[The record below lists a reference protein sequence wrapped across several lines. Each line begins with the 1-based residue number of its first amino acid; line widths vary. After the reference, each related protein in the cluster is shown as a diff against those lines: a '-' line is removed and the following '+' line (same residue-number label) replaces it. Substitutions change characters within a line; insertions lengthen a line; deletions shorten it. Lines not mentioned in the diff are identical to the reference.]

1 MDPALAG
8 FLMVAAFTAL
18 IMSGRLAPAPALV
31 LTPLVF
37 GLLAG
42 HGTDL
47 GPMAVD
53 GLREVAPTGVMLL
66 FAILTF
72 GILTD
77 AGLFDPLVRVIVRQ
91 AGGDPLKVSLGATAL
106 AAVISLD
113 GDGSTTYL
121 IACAA
126 MLPLYRRLGMNL
138 LHLACLLMLVS
149 GVMNLSPWGGPTGR
163 AAAALGLDV
172 VEVFLPLLP
181 SMAAG
186 LLAVF
191 ALATVLGLSERRRLG
206 VLEGPVPHADRE
218 ADGEPAQ
225 DAPASRLRYV
235 LNLLILV
242 ALMAGLIAPAFGVK
256 TLPLPV
262 LMMTAFALALTLN
275 HPRPADQAEKIAAHA
290 PAALSVA
297 SLIFAAGVLT
307 GVLKGTGMV
316 DAMSSALV
324 AAIPGALGPHLAPAV
339 AAASLPGTFFLSND
353 AFYFGMLPVLA
364 EAGAAHGIDPAAM
377 ARAALMGQPFH
388 LLSPLVPSTWLLV
401 GLARVEMGTHQR
413 FTALPA
419 AGVCLVMALA
429 AMATGGF

>member
-8 FLMVAAFTAL
+8 FLMVAVFTAL
-18 IMSGRLAPAPALV
+18 IMSGRLAPAPALI
-31 LTPLVF
+31 LTPLAF

-42 HGTDL
+42 HGTDM
-47 GPMAVD
+47 GPMAVE

-72 GILTD
+72 SILTG
-77 AGLFDPLVRVIVRQ
+77 AGLFDPLVRAIVSR
-91 AGGDPLKVSLGATAL
+91 AGGDPLKVSLGASAL

-113 GDGSTTYL
+113 GDGSTTYF
-121 IACAA
+121 ITCAA
-126 MLPLYRRLGMNL
+126 MLPLWRRLGMNP

-163 AAAALGLDV
+163 AAAALQLDV
-172 VEVFLPLLP
+172 SAVFLPLLP
-181 SMAAG
+181 AMAAG
-186 LLAVF
+186 LAAVF

-206 VLEGPVPHADRE
+206 VLDLPEAAAEPEAEGTR
-218 ADGEPAQ
+218 
-225 DAPASRLRYV
+225 APRLRQM
-235 LNLLILV
+235 LNLLILA

-275 HPRPADQAEKIAAHA
+275 HPRPADQAAQVAAHA

-316 DAMSSALV
+316 DAMSAALV
-324 AAIPGALGPHLAPAV
+324 AAIPEALGPHLAPAV

-364 EAGAAHGIDPAAM
+364 EAGAAHGIAPDDM

-401 GLARVEMGTHQR
+401 GLARVEMGAHQK

-419 AGVCLVMALA
+419 AGVCLAMALA

>member
-8 FLMVAAFTAL
+8 FLLVAVFTAL

-31 LTPLVF
+31 LTPLIF
-37 GLLAG
+37 GLMVG

-47 GPMAVD
+47 GPMVLE

-77 AGLFDPLVRVIVRQ
+77 AGLFDPLVRLIVRQ
-91 AGGDPLKVSLGATAL
+91 AGGDPLKVTLGATAL

-121 IACAA
+121 ITCAA
-126 MLPLYRRLGMNL
+126 MLPLYRRLGMNP

-172 VEVFLPLLP
+172 TAVFLPLLP
-181 SMAAG
+181 AMGAG
-186 LLAVF
+186 LFAVF
-191 ALATVLGLSERRRLG
+191 ALATALGLAERRRLG
-206 VLEGPVPHADRE
+206 VLEGPALAPDEEDR
-218 ADGEPAQ
+218 Q
-225 DAPASRLRYV
+225 APRLRYA
-235 LNLLILV
+235 LNLLILA
-242 ALMAGLIAPAFGVK
+242 ALMAGLIAPAFGIR

-275 HPRPADQAEKIAAHA
+275 HPRRADQAEKIAAHA

-297 SLIFAAGVLT
+297 ALIFAAGVLT
-307 GVLKGTGMV
+307 GVMKGTGMV
-316 DAMSSALV
+316 EGMSAALV
-324 AAIPGALGPHLAPAV
+324 AAIPEALGPHLAPAV

-364 EAGAAHGIDPAAM
+364 EAGAAHGIAPEAM

-401 GLARVEMGTHQR
+401 GLARVEMGAHQR

-419 AGVCLVMALA
+419 AGVCLAMALT

>member
-18 IMSGRLAPAPALV
+18 ILSGRLAPAPALV

-77 AGLFDPLVRVIVRQ
+77 AGLFDPLVRLIVRQ
-91 AGGDPLKVSLGATAL
+91 AGGDPLKVSLGAAAL

-121 IACAA
+121 ITCAA
-126 MLPLYRRLGMNL
+126 MLPLYRRLGMNP

-172 VEVFLPLLP
+172 TAVFLPLLP
-181 SMAAG
+181 AMGAG

-191 ALATVLGLSERRRLG
+191 ALAAGLGLSERRRLG
-206 VLEGPVPHADRE
+206 VLEGPVPETDAE
-218 ADGEPAQ
+218 AGGEAAP
-225 DAPASRLRYV
+225 DAPASRLRFA

-275 HPRPADQAEKIAAHA
+275 HPRRADQAEKIAAHA

-316 DAMSSALV
+316 DAMSAALV

-364 EAGAAHGIDPAAM
+364 EAGAVHGIDPAAM

-401 GLARVEMGTHQR
+401 GLARVEMGAHQK

-429 AMATGGF
+429 AMATSGF

>member
-8 FLMVAAFTAL
+8 FLLVAVFTAL

-31 LTPLVF
+31 LTPLIF
-37 GLLAG
+37 GLMVG

-47 GPMAVD
+47 GPMVLE

-77 AGLFDPLVRVIVRQ
+77 AGLFDPLVRLIVRR
-91 AGGDPLKVSLGATAL
+91 AGGDPLKVTLGATTL

-121 IACAA
+121 ITCAA

-172 VEVFLPLLP
+172 TAVFLPLLP
-181 SMAAG
+181 AIGAG

-191 ALATVLGLSERRRLG
+191 ALATTLGLAERRRLG
-206 VLEGPVPHADRE
+206 VLE
-218 ADGEPAQ
+218 
-225 DAPASRLRYV
+225 APALAADEEDRQAPRLRYV
-235 LNLLILV
+235 LNLLILA
-242 ALMAGLIAPAFGVK
+242 ALMAGLIAPAFGIK

-275 HPRPADQAEKIAAHA
+275 HPRRADQAEKIAAHA

-297 SLIFAAGVLT
+297 ALIFAAGVLT
-307 GVLKGTGMV
+307 GVMKGTGMV
-316 DAMSSALV
+316 DGMSAALV
-324 AAIPGALGPHLAPAV
+324 AALPEALGPHLAPAV

-364 EAGAAHGIDPAAM
+364 EAGAAHGIAPEAM

-401 GLARVEMGTHQR
+401 GLIRVEMGAHQT

-419 AGVCLVMALA
+419 AGVCLVLALA
-429 AMATGGF
+429 TMATGGF

>member
-8 FLMVAAFTAL
+8 FLMVAVFTAL
-18 IMSGRLAPAPALV
+18 IMSGRLAPAPALI
-31 LTPLVF
+31 LTPLAF

-42 HGTDL
+42 HGTDM
-47 GPMAVD
+47 GPMAVE

-72 GILTD
+72 SVLTG
-77 AGLFDPLVRVIVRQ
+77 AGLFDPLVRAIVRR
-91 AGGDPLKVSLGATAL
+91 AGGDPLKVSLGASAL

-121 IACAA
+121 ITCAA
-126 MLPLYRRLGMNL
+126 MLPLWRRLGMNP

-163 AAAALGLDV
+163 AAAALQLDV
-172 VEVFLPLLP
+172 AAVFLPLLP
-181 SMAAG
+181 AMAAG
-186 LLAVF
+186 LAAVF

-206 VLEGPVPHADRE
+206 VLDLPEAEAEPEAEGTR
-218 ADGEPAQ
+218 
-225 DAPASRLRYV
+225 APPLRQM
-235 LNLLILV
+235 LNLLILA

-275 HPRPADQAEKIAAHA
+275 HPRPADQAAQVAAHA

-324 AAIPGALGPHLAPAV
+324 AAIPEALGPHLAPAV

-364 EAGAAHGIDPAAM
+364 EAGAAHGIAPADM

-401 GLARVEMGTHQR
+401 GLIRVEMGAHQK

>member
-8 FLMVAAFTAL
+8 FLMVAVFTAL
-18 IMSGRLAPAPALV
+18 IMSGRLAPAPALI
-31 LTPLVF
+31 LTPLAF

-42 HGTDL
+42 HGTDM
-47 GPMAVD
+47 GPMAVE

-72 GILTD
+72 SILTG
-77 AGLFDPLVRVIVRQ
+77 AGLFDPLVRAIVRR
-91 AGGDPLKVSLGATAL
+91 AGGDPLKVSLGASAL

-121 IACAA
+121 ITCAA
-126 MLPLYRRLGMNL
+126 MLPLWRRLGMNP

-163 AAAALGLDV
+163 AAAALQLDV
-172 VEVFLPLLP
+172 SAVFLPLLP
-181 SMAAG
+181 AMAAG
-186 LLAVF
+186 LAAVF
-191 ALATVLGLSERRRLG
+191 ALAAVLGLSERRRLG
-206 VLEGPVPHADRE
+206 VLDLPEAEAAPEAEGTR
-218 ADGEPAQ
+218 
-225 DAPASRLRYV
+225 APPLRQM
-235 LNLLILV
+235 LNLLILA

-256 TLPLPV
+256 TLPLSV

-275 HPRPADQAEKIAAHA
+275 HPRPADQAAQVAAHA

-316 DAMSSALV
+316 DAMSAALV
-324 AAIPGALGPHLAPAV
+324 AAIPEALGPHLAPAV

-364 EAGAAHGIDPAAM
+364 EAGGAHGVAPADM

-401 GLARVEMGTHQR
+401 GLIRVEMGAHQK

-419 AGVCLVMALA
+419 AGVCLAMALA

>member
-8 FLMVAAFTAL
+8 FLMVAVFTAL
-18 IMSGRLAPAPALV
+18 IMSGRLAPAPALI
-31 LTPLVF
+31 LTPLAF

-42 HGTDL
+42 HGTDM
-47 GPMAVD
+47 GPMAVE

-72 GILTD
+72 SILTG
-77 AGLFDPLVRVIVRQ
+77 AGLFDTLVRAIVRR
-91 AGGDPLKVSLGATAL
+91 AGGDPLKVSLGASAL

-121 IACAA
+121 ITCAA
-126 MLPLYRRLGMNL
+126 MLPLWRRLGMNP

-163 AAAALGLDV
+163 AAAALQLDV
-172 VEVFLPLLP
+172 SAVFLPLLP
-181 SMAAG
+181 AMAAG
-186 LLAVF
+186 LAAVF

-206 VLEGPVPHADRE
+206 VLDLPEAEAEPEAEGTR
-218 ADGEPAQ
+218 
-225 DAPASRLRYV
+225 APRLRQG
-235 LNLLILV
+235 LNLLILA

-275 HPRPADQAEKIAAHA
+275 HPRPADQAAQVAAHA

-307 GVLKGTGMV
+307 GGRKVTGMG

-324 AAIPGALGPHLAPAV
+324 AAIPEALGPHLAPAV

-364 EAGAAHGIDPAAM
+364 EAGAAHGIAPADM

-401 GLARVEMGTHQR
+401 GLIRVEMGAHQK

-419 AGVCLVMALA
+419 AGVCLVLALA
-429 AMATGGF
+429 AMATGAF

>member
-8 FLMVAAFTAL
+8 FLLVAVFTAL

-31 LTPLVF
+31 LTPLIF
-37 GLLAG
+37 GLMVG

-47 GPMAVD
+47 GPMVLE

-77 AGLFDPLVRVIVRQ
+77 AGLFDPLVRLIVRR
-91 AGGDPLKVSLGATAL
+91 AGGDPLKVTLGATTL

-121 IACAA
+121 ITCAA

-172 VEVFLPLLP
+172 TAVFLPLLP
-181 SMAAG
+181 AIGAG

-191 ALATVLGLSERRRLG
+191 ALATTLGLAERRRLG
-206 VLEGPVPHADRE
+206 VLE
-218 ADGEPAQ
+218 
-225 DAPASRLRYV
+225 APALAADEEDRQAPRLRYV
-235 LNLLILV
+235 LNLLILA
-242 ALMAGLIAPAFGVK
+242 ALMAGLIAPAFGIK

-275 HPRPADQAEKIAAHA
+275 HPRRADQAEKIAAHA

-297 SLIFAAGVLT
+297 ALIFAAGVLT
-307 GVLKGTGMV
+307 GVMKGTGMV
-316 DAMSSALV
+316 DGMSAALV
-324 AAIPGALGPHLAPAV
+324 AALPEALGPHLAPAV

-364 EAGAAHGIDPAAM
+364 EAGAAHGIAPEAM

-401 GLARVEMGTHQR
+401 GLIRVEMGAHQR

-419 AGVCLVMALA
+419 AGVCLVLALA
-429 AMATGGF
+429 TMATGGF

>member
-8 FLMVAAFTAL
+8 FLMVAVFTAL
-18 IMSGRLAPAPALV
+18 IMSGRLAPAPALI
-31 LTPLVF
+31 LTPLAF

-42 HGTDL
+42 HGTDM
-47 GPMAVD
+47 GPMAVE

-72 GILTD
+72 SILTG
-77 AGLFDPLVRVIVRQ
+77 AGLFDPLVRAIVRR
-91 AGGDPLKVSLGATAL
+91 AGGDPLKVSLGASAL

-121 IACAA
+121 ITCAA
-126 MLPLYRRLGMNL
+126 MLPLWRRLGMNP

-163 AAAALGLDV
+163 AAAALQLDV
-172 VEVFLPLLP
+172 SAVFLPLLP
-181 SMAAG
+181 AMAAG
-186 LLAVF
+186 LAAVF
-191 ALATVLGLSERRRLG
+191 ALAAVLGLSERRRLG
-206 VLEGPVPHADRE
+206 VLDLPEAEAAPEAEGTR
-218 ADGEPAQ
+218 
-225 DAPASRLRYV
+225 APPLRQI
-235 LNLLILV
+235 LNLLILA

-275 HPRPADQAEKIAAHA
+275 HPRPADQAAQVAAHA

-307 GVLKGTGMV
+307 GVLKGTGMG

-324 AAIPGALGPHLAPAV
+324 AAIPEALGPHLAPAV

-364 EAGAAHGIDPAAM
+364 EAGVAHGVAPADM

-401 GLARVEMGTHQR
+401 GLARVEMGAHQK

>member
-8 FLMVAAFTAL
+8 FLMVAVFTAL
-18 IMSGRLAPAPALV
+18 IMSGRLAPAPALI
-31 LTPLVF
+31 LTPLAF

-72 GILTD
+72 GVLTD
-77 AGLFDPLVRVIVRQ
+77 AGLFDPLVRLIVRR

-121 IACAA
+121 ITCAA
-126 MLPLYRRLGMNL
+126 MLPLYRRLGMRP

-172 VEVFLPLLP
+172 SAVFLPLLP
-181 SMAAG
+181 AMGAG
-186 LLAVF
+186 LVAVF
-191 ALATVLGLSERRRLG
+191 ALAVALGLSERRRLG
-206 VLEGPVPHADRE
+206 VLEGPEAAPE
-218 ADGEPAQ
+218 ADGAARPA
-225 DAPASRLRYV
+225 APRLRQA
-235 LNLLILV
+235 LNLAILA
-242 ALMAGLIAPAFGVK
+242 ALMAGLIAPALGVK

-275 HPRPADQAEKIAAHA
+275 HPRRADQAERIAAHA

-297 SLIFAAGVLT
+297 ALIFAAGVLT
-307 GVLKGTGMV
+307 GVLKGAGMV
-316 DAMSSALV
+316 DAMSAALV
-324 AAIPGALGPHLAPAV
+324 AAIPEALGPHLAPAV

-364 EAGAAHGIDPAAM
+364 EAGAAHGIAPEAM

-401 GLARVEMGTHQR
+401 GLARVEMGAHQK

-419 AGVCLVMALA
+419 AGVCLAMALA

>member
-8 FLMVAAFTAL
+8 FLMVAVFTAL
-18 IMSGRLAPAPALV
+18 IMSGRLAPAPALI
-31 LTPLVF
+31 LTPLAF

-42 HGTDL
+42 HGTDM
-47 GPMAVD
+47 GPMAVE

-72 GILTD
+72 SILTG
-77 AGLFDPLVRVIVRQ
+77 AGLFDPLVRAIVRR
-91 AGGDPLKVSLGATAL
+91 AGGDPLKVSLGASVL

-121 IACAA
+121 ITCAA
-126 MLPLYRRLGMNL
+126 MLPLWRRLGMNP

-163 AAAALGLDV
+163 AAAALQLDV
-172 VEVFLPLLP
+172 SAVFLPLLP
-181 SMAAG
+181 AMAAG
-186 LLAVF
+186 LAAVF

-206 VLEGPVPHADRE
+206 VLDLPEAEAEPEAEGTR
-218 ADGEPAQ
+218 
-225 DAPASRLRYV
+225 APRLRQM
-235 LNLLILV
+235 LNLLILA

-275 HPRPADQAEKIAAHA
+275 HPRPADQAAQVAAHA

-316 DAMSSALV
+316 DAMSAALV
-324 AAIPGALGPHLAPAV
+324 AAIPEALGPHLAPAV

-364 EAGAAHGIDPAAM
+364 EAGAAHGIAPADM

-388 LLSPLVPSTWLLV
+388 LLSPLVPSTWLLA
-401 GLARVEMGTHQR
+401 GLIRVEMGAHQK

-419 AGVCLVMALA
+419 AGVCLAMALA

>member
-8 FLMVAAFTAL
+8 FLMVAVFTAL
-18 IMSGRLAPAPALV
+18 IMSGRLAPAPALI
-31 LTPLVF
+31 LTPLAF

-42 HGTDL
+42 HGTDM
-47 GPMAVD
+47 GPMAVE

-72 GILTD
+72 SILTG
-77 AGLFDPLVRVIVRQ
+77 AGLFDPLVRAIVRR
-91 AGGDPLKVSLGATAL
+91 AGGDPLKVSLGASAL

-121 IACAA
+121 ITCAA
-126 MLPLYRRLGMNL
+126 MLPLWRRLGMNP

-163 AAAALGLDV
+163 AAAALQLDV
-172 VEVFLPLLP
+172 SAVFLPLLP
-181 SMAAG
+181 AMAAG
-186 LLAVF
+186 LAAVF
-191 ALATVLGLSERRRLG
+191 ALATVLGLSERQRLG
-206 VLEGPVPHADRE
+206 VLDLPEAEAEPEAEGTR
-218 ADGEPAQ
+218 
-225 DAPASRLRYV
+225 APRLRQM
-235 LNLLILV
+235 LNLLILA

-275 HPRPADQAEKIAAHA
+275 HPRPADQAAQVAAHA

-307 GVLKGTGMV
+307 GVLKGTGMG

-324 AAIPGALGPHLAPAV
+324 AAIPEALGPHLAPAV

-364 EAGAAHGIDPAAM
+364 EAGAAHGIAPADM

-401 GLARVEMGTHQR
+401 GLIRVEMGAHQK

-419 AGVCLVMALA
+419 AGVCLVLALA
-429 AMATGGF
+429 AMATGAF

>member
-8 FLMVAAFTAL
+8 FLMVAVFTAL
-18 IMSGRLAPAPALV
+18 IMSGRLAPAPALI
-31 LTPLVF
+31 LTPLAF

-42 HGTDL
+42 HGTDM
-47 GPMAVD
+47 GPMAVE

-72 GILTD
+72 SILTG
-77 AGLFDPLVRVIVRQ
+77 AGLFDPLVRAIVRR
-91 AGGDPLKVSLGATAL
+91 AGGDPLKVSLGASAL

-121 IACAA
+121 ITCAA
-126 MLPLYRRLGMNL
+126 MLPLWRRLGMNP

-163 AAAALGLDV
+163 AAAALQLDV
-172 VEVFLPLLP
+172 SAVFLPLLP
-181 SMAAG
+181 AMAAG
-186 LLAVF
+186 LAAVF

-206 VLEGPVPHADRE
+206 VLDLPEAEAEPEAEGTR
-218 ADGEPAQ
+218 
-225 DAPASRLRYV
+225 APRLRQM
-235 LNLLILV
+235 LNLLILA

-275 HPRPADQAEKIAAHA
+275 HPRPADQAAQVAAHA

-324 AAIPGALGPHLAPAV
+324 AAIPEALGPHLAPAV

-364 EAGAAHGIDPAAM
+364 EAGAAHGIAPVDM

-401 GLARVEMGTHQR
+401 GLIRVEMGAHQK

-419 AGVCLVMALA
+419 AGVCLAMALA
-429 AMATGGF
+429 AMATGAF

>member
-8 FLMVAAFTAL
+8 FLLVAVFTAL

-31 LTPLVF
+31 LTPLIF
-37 GLLAG
+37 GLMVG

-47 GPMAVD
+47 GPMVLE

-77 AGLFDPLVRVIVRQ
+77 AGLFDPLVRLIVRRV
-91 AGGDPLKVSLGATAL
+91 GGDPFKVTLGAAAL

-121 IACAA
+121 ITCAA
-126 MLPLYRRLGMNL
+126 MLPLYRRLGMNP

-172 VEVFLPLLP
+172 TAVFLPLLP
-181 SMAAG
+181 AMGAG
-186 LLAVF
+186 LFAVF
-191 ALATVLGLSERRRLG
+191 ALATALGLAERRRLG
-206 VLEGPVPHADRE
+206 VLEGPALAPDEEDR
-218 ADGEPAQ
+218 Q
-225 DAPASRLRYV
+225 APRLRYA
-235 LNLLILV
+235 LNLLILA
-242 ALMAGLIAPAFGVK
+242 ALMAGLIAPAFGIK

-275 HPRPADQAEKIAAHA
+275 HPRRADQAEKIAAHA

-297 SLIFAAGVLT
+297 ALIFAAGVLT
-307 GVLKGTGMV
+307 GVMKGTGMV
-316 DAMSSALV
+316 EGMSAALV
-324 AAIPGALGPHLAPAV
+324 AAIPEALGPHLAPAV

-364 EAGAAHGIDPAAM
+364 EAGAAHGIAPEAM

-401 GLARVEMGTHQR
+401 GLARVEMGAHQR

-419 AGVCLVMALA
+419 AGVCLAMALA

>member
-1 MDPALAG
+1 
-8 FLMVAAFTAL
+8 
-18 IMSGRLAPAPALV
+18 
-31 LTPLVF
+31 
-37 GLLAG
+37 
-42 HGTDL
+42 
-47 GPMAVD
+47 MAVE

-72 GILTD
+72 SVLTG
-77 AGLFDPLVRVIVRQ
+77 AGLFDPLVRAIVRR
-91 AGGDPLKVSLGATAL
+91 AGGDPLKVSLGASAL

-121 IACAA
+121 ITCAA
-126 MLPLYRRLGMNL
+126 MLPLWRRLGMNP

-163 AAAALGLDV
+163 AAAALQLDV
-172 VEVFLPLLP
+172 SAVFLPLLP
-181 SMAAG
+181 AMAAG
-186 LLAVF
+186 LAAVF

-206 VLEGPVPHADRE
+206 VLDLPEAEAEPEAEGTR
-218 ADGEPAQ
+218 
-225 DAPASRLRYV
+225 APRLRQA
-235 LNLLILV
+235 LNLLILT

-275 HPRPADQAEKIAAHA
+275 HPRPADQAAQVAAHA

-324 AAIPGALGPHLAPAV
+324 AAIPEALGPHLAPAV

-364 EAGAAHGIDPAAM
+364 EAGAAHGIAPVEM

-401 GLARVEMGTHQR
+401 GLIRVEMGAHQK

-429 AMATGGF
+429 AMATGAF

>member
-8 FLMVAAFTAL
+8 FLMVAVFTAL
-18 IMSGRLAPAPALV
+18 IMSGRLAPAPALI
-31 LTPLVF
+31 LTPLAF

-42 HGTDL
+42 HGTDM
-47 GPMAVD
+47 GPMAVE

-72 GILTD
+72 SILTG
-77 AGLFDPLVRVIVRQ
+77 AGLFDPLVRAIVRR
-91 AGGDPLKVSLGATAL
+91 AGGDPLKVSLGASAL

-121 IACAA
+121 ITCAA
-126 MLPLYRRLGMNL
+126 MLPLWRRLGMNP

-163 AAAALGLDV
+163 AAAALQLDV
-172 VEVFLPLLP
+172 SAVFLPLLP
-181 SMAAG
+181 AMAAG
-186 LLAVF
+186 LAAVF

-206 VLEGPVPHADRE
+206 VLDLPEAEAEPEAEGTR
-218 ADGEPAQ
+218 
-225 DAPASRLRYV
+225 APRLRQA
-235 LNLLILV
+235 LNLLILT

-275 HPRPADQAEKIAAHA
+275 HPRPADQAAQVAAHA

-324 AAIPGALGPHLAPAV
+324 AAIPEALGPHLAPAV

-364 EAGAAHGIDPAAM
+364 EAGAAHGIAPVDM

-401 GLARVEMGTHQR
+401 GLIRVEMGAHQK

-419 AGVCLVMALA
+419 AGVCLVLALA
-429 AMATGGF
+429 AMATGAF

>member
-8 FLMVAAFTAL
+8 FLLVAVFTAL
-18 IMSGRLAPAPALV
+18 IMSARLAPAPALV
-31 LTPLVF
+31 LTPLIF
-37 GLLAG
+37 GLMAG
-42 HGTDL
+42 HGTDM
-47 GPMAVD
+47 GPMILE

-77 AGLFDPLVRVIVRQ
+77 AGLFDPLVRLIVRRV
-91 AGGDPLKVSLGATAL
+91 GGDPFKVTLGATAL

-121 IACAA
+121 ITCAA

-172 VEVFLPLLP
+172 TEVFLPLLP
-181 SMAAG
+181 AMGAG

-191 ALATVLGLSERRRLG
+191 ALATGLGLAERRRLG
-206 VLEGPVPHADRE
+206 VLEAPAPVADEADR
-218 ADGEPAQ
+218 PAL
-225 DAPASRLRYV
+225 RLRYA
-235 LNLLILV
+235 LNLLILA

-262 LMMTAFALALTLN
+262 LMMMAFALALTLN
-275 HPRPADQAEKIAAHA
+275 HPDPRTQSERIAAHA

-297 SLIFAAGVLT
+297 ALIFAAGVLT
-307 GVLKGTGMV
+307 GVMKGTGMV
-316 DAMSSALV
+316 DGMSAALV
-324 AAIPGALGPHLAPAV
+324 AALPEALGPHLAPAV

-364 EAGAAHGIDPAAM
+364 EAGAVHGIAPEAM

-401 GLARVEMGTHQR
+401 GLIRVEMGAHQT

-419 AGVCLVMALA
+419 AGVCLVLALA
-429 AMATGGF
+429 TMATGGF